1 VVTTL
6 LYPPPPQLLAR
17 IDSGFRDLIQRCPRP
32 VLAVPQV
39 VSPLNHALLAYDG
52 SPKSDEALFVATYVA
67 GRWQIP
73 LTVATV
79 FDQSRVAPETLMRP
93 GLSGRKAASADYAAI
108 SSGPVA
114 EAILETAENRQA
126 DVIIMGGYGFNPV
139 LGMILGSTVD
149 QVLREARKPVL
160 ICR

>member
-1 VVTTL
+1 M
-6 LYPPPPQLLAR
+6 
-17 IDSGFRDLIQRCPRP
+17 
-32 VLAVPQV
+32 
-39 VSPLNHALLAYDG
+39 
-52 SPKSDEALFVATYVA
+52 A

-79 FDQSRVAPETLMRP
+79 FDQSRVAPETLLRAQVYLDER
-93 GLSGRKAASADYAAI
+93 GVQADYIAI

-114 EAILETAENRQA
+114 EAILKTAEDRQA
-126 DVIIMGGYGFNPV
+126 DLIIIGGYGFSPV